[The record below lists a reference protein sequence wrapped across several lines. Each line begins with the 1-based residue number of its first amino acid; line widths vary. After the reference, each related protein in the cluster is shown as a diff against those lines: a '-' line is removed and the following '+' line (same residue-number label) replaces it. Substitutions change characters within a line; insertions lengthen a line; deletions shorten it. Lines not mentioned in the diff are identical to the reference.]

1 MDIENKCMDTKGG
14 GKERAWIGRWIEI
27 HTLLILC
34 INLVTNEN
42 LLYNSGQLYSMIFG
56 DLNEKGI

>member
-1 MDIENKCMDTKGG
+1 MDTKGG
-14 GKERAWIGRWIEI
+14 GKERGWIGRWIET

-42 LLYNSGQLYSMIFG
+42 LLYNSGQLYSMIFD
-56 DLNEKGI
+56 DLNGKGI